1 MDDPRFPLAVKPEA
15 EAGGRFLDQLRA
27 SELEWTFLSPS
38 RLFAP
43 GERTGKFRLGKD
55 QLLVD
60 HTGRSAISMEDYAIA
75 LVDELERPA
84 HVCAR
89 FTVGY

>member
-1 MDDPRFPLAVKPEA
+1 MDDPRFPVAVKPEA
-15 EAGGRFLDQLRA
+15 EAGSRFLDQLRA
-27 SELEWTFLSPS
+27 SELEWTFLSPA

-43 GERTGKFRLGKD
+43 GERTAKFRLGKD

-60 HTGRSAISMEDYAIA
+60 HAGRSAISMEDYAIA